1 MLTFVFILVFIFFIW
16 PLIRVVLTMNRVR
29 KQARQAY
36 EQMYNQNYGGARA
49 HQQRTRKP
57 GWNASATPRRKKIDP
72 SVGDYVPFEEV
83 SEVPT
88 DRTHSSGRASFT
100 TEQQITDAEWEE
112 IK

>member
-1 MLTFVFILVFIFFIW
+1 MLTFFLILLFIFFIW
-16 PLIRVVLTMNRVR
+16 PLFRVMFTMHRVR

-49 HQQRTRKP
+49 QQRSRKP
-57 GWNASATPRRKKIDP
+57 GWNATATPRKKKIDP

-83 SEVPT
+83 SEVSTGRT
-88 DRTHSSGRASFT
+88 DSSGRNSFT
-100 TEQQITDAEWEE
+100 VEQQITDAEWEE